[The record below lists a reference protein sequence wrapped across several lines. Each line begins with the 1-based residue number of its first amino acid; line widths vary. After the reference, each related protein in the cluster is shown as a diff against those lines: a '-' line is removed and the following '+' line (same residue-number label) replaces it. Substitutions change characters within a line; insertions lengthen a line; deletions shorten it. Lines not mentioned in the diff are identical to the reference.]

1 MGAVA
6 VEAAATAVAAVATVV
21 AVEDTIADG
30 INAAGSLDH
39 SCYYR

>member
-1 MGAVA
+1 
-6 VEAAATAVAAVATVV
+6 V